1 MTTENE
7 QTTNTEKTIEPGD
20 LTKLL
25 EEYRGIAHLDVSQ
38 IADTLCLTPTAIK
51 SLESEAFDK
60 LPEPPYV
67 RGYLRNYARL
77 ADQDPKHITRVY
89 DILRG
94 ATLDDDNGHMGANL
108 TASNSYQEV
117 ANPLITP
124 QRFRLALLA
133 GLLLL
138 SGFLTMI
145 PGVKDWADN
154 VWSNFSTPS
163 STEEA
168 VEVNANTQNSLNLP
182 SLTDDVPG
190 NLPISPDET
199 EDTASNNNDTSTSSE
214 KTETTNASDTTDSS
228 EQEEATSDLP
238 ADNAQTTDSNTDND
252 NDANNDNT
260 SDTSTVAATTT
271 DTSATNVN
279 IADQGQASESEQED
293 GNTNLKFVFEKEVWL
308 RINGEDGSVVYEA
321 LHPAGTE
328 KILRLNSPLK
338 LKVGN
343 APAMQ
348 LFVNGAE
355 MDTTEFTKGSVARFG
370 IE

>member
-7 QTTNTEKTIEPGD
+7 QTTNTEKSIEPGD

-25 EEYRGIAHLDVSQ
+25 EEYRDIAHLDVNQ

-94 ATLDDDNGHMGANL
+94 ATLDDDNEHMSVNL

-117 ANPLITP
+117 TNPLITP
-124 QRFRLALLA
+124 QRFRFALLA

-138 SGFLTMI
+138 LGFLTMI
-145 PGVKDWADN
+145 PGVRDWTGN

-163 STEEA
+163 STEEV
-168 VEVNANTQNSLNLP
+168 VEANIDTQNSLNLP

-190 NLPISPDET
+190 NLPISPDAI
-199 EDTASNNNDTSTSSE
+199 EDTASNDNDTS
-214 KTETTNASDTTDSS
+214 NSS
-228 EQEEATSDLP
+228 EQEGAALGLTADGDPVSDSAQAVDSAT
-238 ADNAQTTDSNTDND
+238 D
-252 NDANNDNT
+252 NDANNNDA
-260 SDTSTVAATTT
+260 SDASTIATTGT
-271 DTSATNVN
+271 NATNVN
-279 IADQGQASESEQED
+279 NADEGQVPEAGLEE
-293 GNTNLKFVFEKEVWL
+293 GNTTLKFVFAKEVWL

-328 KILRLNSPLK
+328 KTLSLNSPLK